1 MTGPLASQAIRI
13 HHRSEISGT
22 RNFISSAILN
32 GAKLAEPAATHA
44 SNVEICK
51 AISQD
56 PSGVGMCGFGD
67 GHANVRPVAL
77 MLNQQK
83 IEASETS
90 FLSGMYP
97 LVRPLTLVFDKSLMS
112 QDKGLRE
119 SILRYILSRDGQQEA
134 IRAGFYPLDPNFIRS
149 EIAQLSGPQMR

>member
-1 MTGPLASQAIRI
+1 
-13 HHRSEISGT
+13 
-22 RNFISSAILN
+22 
-32 GAKLAEPAATHA
+32 
-44 SNVEICK
+44 
-51 AISQD
+51 
-56 PSGVGMCGFGD
+56 MCGFGD